1 MQSKSKMRQFFKSE
15 DFFMT
20 FMNVFTL
27 FGGLAFFLYGMN
39 AMGDALEKSAGNQL
53 KSILGK
59 LTSNKFKGFLLGL
72 AVTAVIQSSSATTV
86 MVVGFVNSGIMQLT
100 QAVGVIMGA
109 NLGTSVTSWI
119 LSLTGIESDNFWV
132 SLFKPATFT
141 PVLAFIGIILYM
153 FTKRAKNK
161 DIGQILLG
169 FAILMFGME
178 VMSDAVK
185 PLTELEGF
193 KNALLLFSNP
203 VLGMLMG
210 TVVTAVIQSSSASVG
225 ILQALT
231 LTGSISYMTSIPIIM
246 GQNIGT
252 CVSAIISCAGA
263 NKNAKR
269 AAFIHL
275 YFNVI
280 ATAILLVG
288 FYAVTSFV
296 DIPILNEAANPFG
309 IAVAHTGF
317 KIVALLIL
325 FPASNLLVKLANLTV
340 KDKGDE
346 EKTNL
351 LDERLFST
359 PAVAIAQ
366 SRNVTAAMAQIS
378 RSAVDDAVK
387 ALSSYDEKLSERV
400 RKSEKKVDKYE
411 DTLGEYLVKLS
422 THSLTDTDSR
432 ELSMQLHLIGD
443 FERISD
449 HALNIIE
456 SAEELKDKK
465 MSFSGPAKKELDN
478 IVKATSEIVMLAT
491 SAFVENNLEKA
502 ALVEPLEQVIDELKK
517 KMKNGHIERLR
528 RNECTIEQGFVFNDL
543 VTNLERVSDHC
554 SNIAGCVIETAND
567 RFDMHK
573 YLRNVKK
580 DNEEFNRNYAMFAQK
595 YSVG

>member
-1 MQSKSKMRQFFKSE
+1 
-15 DFFMT
+15 MT
-20 FMNVFTL
+20 IMNVFTL

-39 AMGDALEKSAGNQL
+39 AMGDALEKSAGNRL

-59 LTSNKFKGFLLGL
+59 LTSSKLKGFLLGL

-86 MVVGFVNSGIMQLT
+86 MVVGFVNSGIMLLS

-109 NLGTSVTSWI
+109 NLGTSVTAWI

-132 SLFKPATFT
+132 SLLKPATFT

-153 FTKRAKNK
+153 FTKKPKNK

-178 VMSDAVK
+178 VMSDAVQ

-193 KNALLLFSNP
+193 KNALVFFSNP
-203 VLGMLMG
+203 VLGMVMG
-210 TVVTAVIQSSSASVG
+210 TVVTAIIQSSSASVG

-280 ATAILLVG
+280 ATAILLTV
-288 FYAVTSFV
+288 FYIVTSVV
-296 DIPILNEAANPFG
+296 DIPILHESANPLG
-309 IAVAHTGF
+309 IAVVHTGF
-317 KIVALLIL
+317 KIVALVIL
-325 FPASNLLVKLANLTV
+325 FPMSNLLVKLACLTV
-340 KDKGDE
+340 KDKGDD

-351 LDERLFST
+351 LDERLFNT
-359 PAVAIAQ
+359 PAVAVAQ
-366 SRNVTAAMAQIS
+366 SRNVAAAMAQIS
-378 RSAVDDAVK
+378 LSAVEDAIK
-387 ALSSYDEKLSERV
+387 ALTDYDEKLAERV
-400 RKSEKKVDKYE
+400 RKAEKQVDKYE

-422 THSLTDTDSR
+422 THSLTDADSR

-449 HALNIIE
+449 HALNVLE

-465 MSFSGPAKKELDN
+465 MSFSGPAKKELES
-478 IVKATSEIVMLAT
+478 IIKATSEIVSIAT
-491 SAFVENNLEKA
+491 AAFVENDLEKA

-517 KMKNGHIERLR
+517 RMKNGHVERLR

-543 VTNLERVSDHC
+543 ITNLERVSDHC
-554 SNIAGCVIETAND
+554 SNIAVCVIETAND

-573 YLRNVKK
+573 YLRNIKK
-580 DNEEFNRNYAMFAQK
+580 GNEDFTRTYNEFAEK
-595 YSVG
+595 YSVS

>member
-1 MQSKSKMRQFFKSE
+1 MSFVDVAS
-15 DFFMT
+15 
-20 FMNVFTL
+20 L
-27 FGGLAFFLYGMN
+27 FGGLAFFLFGMN
-39 AMGDALEKSAGNQL
+39 TMGNALEKSAGNQL

-59 LTSNKFKGFLLGL
+59 LTSSKFKGFVLGL
-72 AVTAVIQSSSATTV
+72 LVTAIIQSSSATTV
-86 MVVGFVNSGIMQLT
+86 MVVGFVNSGIMQLS

-109 NLGTSVTSWI
+109 NLGTSVTAWI

-132 SLFKPATFT
+132 SLLKPASFT

-153 FTKRAKNK
+153 FVKKAKHK
-161 DIGQILLG
+161 DIGVILLG

-178 VMSDAVK
+178 TMSDAVE

-193 KNALLLFSNP
+193 KNALVLFTNP
-203 VLGMLMG
+203 VLGVFMG
-210 TVVTAVIQSSSASVG
+210 TVVTAVVQSSSASVG

-252 CVSAIISCAGA
+252 CVSAMISSTGA
-263 NKNAKR
+263 TKNAKR
-269 AAFIHL
+269 AAYIHL

-280 ATAILLVG
+280 ATVILLTV
-288 FYAVTSFV
+288 FYVVTSVV
-296 DIPILNEAANPFG
+296 DIPVLDTAANPLG
-309 IAVAHTGF
+309 IAVVHTGF
-317 KIVALLIL
+317 KIVALIIL
-325 FPASNLLVKLANLTV
+325 FPASKLLEKLACLTV
-340 KDKGDE
+340 RDKGEDE
-346 EKTNL
+346 HAQL

-366 SRNVTAAMAQIS
+366 SRNVTSAMAQLS
-378 RSAVDDAVK
+378 KCAVDDATN
-387 ALSSYDEKLSERV
+387 ALYSYDEKLAERV
-400 RKSEKKVDKYE
+400 RKGEKKVDKYE

-422 THSLTDTDSR
+422 THNLTDEDSR

-449 HALNIIE
+449 HALNILE

-465 MSFSGPAKKELDN
+465 MSFSGPAKKELEN
-478 IVKATSEIVMLAT
+478 IVNATNEIVALAT
-491 SAFVENNLEKA
+491 TAFVENNLEKA

-517 KMKNGHIERLR
+517 NMKNGHIERLR

-543 VTNLERVSDHC
+543 ITNLERVSDHC
-554 SNIAGCVIETAND
+554 SNIAGCVIETANE

-573 YLRNVKK
+573 YLRNIKK
-580 DNEEFNRNYAMFAQK
+580 GNEEFEQKYAEFAHK
-595 YSVG
+595 YSV

>member
-1 MQSKSKMRQFFKSE
+1 
-15 DFFMT
+15 MT

-27 FGGLAFFLYGMN
+27 LGGLAFFLFGMN
-39 AMGDALEKSAGNQL
+39 TMGNALEKSAGNRL
-53 KSILGK
+53 KTILGK

-72 AVTAVIQSSSATTV
+72 VVTAVIQSSSATTV

-100 QAVGVIMGA
+100 QAVSVIMGA
-109 NLGTSVTSWI
+109 NLGTSVTAWL

-132 SLFKPATFT
+132 SLFKPSSFT
-141 PVLAFIGIILYM
+141 PVLAFVGIILYM

-161 DIGQILLG
+161 DIGLILLG
-169 FAILMFGME
+169 FSVLMFGMD

-193 KNALLLFSNP
+193 KNALILFTNP
-203 VLGMLMG
+203 VLGMIMG
-210 TVVTAVIQSSSASVG
+210 TVVTAIIQSSSASVG

-280 ATAILLVG
+280 ATAILLTA
-288 FYAVTSFV
+288 FYVVTSVV
-296 DIPILNEAANPFG
+296 DIPILHEPANPLG

-317 KIVALLIL
+317 KIVALVIL
-325 FPASNLLVKLANLTV
+325 FPMSNLLVRLACLTV

-366 SRNVTAAMAQIS
+366 SRNVTCTMAQLS
-378 RSAVDDAVK
+378 RKTIEEAIK
-387 ALSSYDEKLSERV
+387 ALGSYDEKLAESV
-400 RKSEKKVDKYE
+400 RKGEKKADKYE

-422 THSLTDTDSR
+422 TQSLSDADSR

-443 FERISD
+443 LERLSD
-449 HALNIIE
+449 HALNILE
-456 SAEELKDKK
+456 SAEELKEKK
-465 MSFSGPAKKELDN
+465 MSFSGEAKKEMEN
-478 IVKATSEIVMLAT
+478 IVGATLEIVGLAT
-491 SAFVENNLEKA
+491 DAFVNNDLEKA

-517 KMKNGHIERLR
+517 RMKNGHVERLR

-543 VTNLERVSDHC
+543 ITNLERVSDHC
-554 SNIAGCVIETAND
+554 SNIAVCVIETAND

-573 YLRNVKK
+573 YLRNIKK
-580 DNEEFNRNYAMFAQK
+580 GNEDFTQTYNMFANK
-595 YSVG
+595 YSVN

>member
-1 MQSKSKMRQFFKSE
+1 MSI
-15 DFFMT
+15 
-20 FMNVFTL
+20 MNVFSL
-27 FGGLAFFLYGMN
+27 LGGLAFFLFGMN
-39 AMGDALEKSAGNQL
+39 TMGDALEKSAGNQL

-59 LTSNKFKGFLLGL
+59 LTSNKFKGFILGL
-72 AVTAVIQSSSATTV
+72 VVTAVIQSSSATTV
-86 MVVGFVNSGIMQLT
+86 MVVGFVNSGIMLLN

-109 NLGTSVTSWI
+109 NLGTSVTAWI
-119 LSLTGIESDNFWV
+119 LSLAGIESDNFWI
-132 SLFKPATFT
+132 SMLKPASFT
-141 PVLAFIGIILYM
+141 PILAFIGIILYM
-153 FTKRAKNK
+153 FVKKAKYK
-161 DIGQILLG
+161 DIGVILIG
-169 FAILMFGME
+169 FAVLMFGME
-178 VMSDAVK
+178 VMSDAVD
-185 PLTELEGF
+185 PLAESESFQKILI
-193 KNALLLFSNP
+193 LFTNP
-203 VLGMLMG
+203 VLGVIMG
-210 TVVTAVIQSSSASVG
+210 TVVTAVVQSSSASVG

-280 ATAILLVG
+280 ATVILLTA
-288 FYAVTSFV
+288 FYIITSIV
-296 DIPILNEAANPFG
+296 DIPVLNDAANPLG
-309 IAVAHTGF
+309 IAVVHTGF
-317 KIVALLIL
+317 KIAALAIL
-325 FPASNLLVKLANLTV
+325 FPMSNLLVKLACLTV

-351 LDERLFST
+351 LDERLFNT

-378 RSAVDDAVK
+378 RSAVDDAIK
-387 ALSSYDEKLSERV
+387 ALTNFDEKLSERV
-400 RKSEKKVDKYE
+400 RKAEKQVDKYE

-422 THSLTDTDSR
+422 THSLTDADSR

-449 HALNIIE
+449 HALNILE

-465 MSFSGPAKKELDN
+465 MSFSGPAKKELEN
-478 IVKATSEIVMLAT
+478 IIKATSEIVDIAT
-491 SAFVENNLEKA
+491 AAFVENDLEKA
-502 ALVEPLEQVIDELKK
+502 KLVEALEQVIDELKK
-517 KMKNGHIERLR
+517 RMKSGHIERLR

-543 VTNLERVSDHC
+543 ITNLERVSDHC

-580 DNEEFNRNYAMFAQK
+580 NNEDFDKNYNMFAKK
-595 YSVG
+595 YSVN

>member
-1 MQSKSKMRQFFKSE
+1 
-15 DFFMT
+15 MT
-20 FMNVFTL
+20 ITNVFTL
-27 FGGLAFFLYGMN
+27 LGGLAFFLFGMN
-39 AMGDALEKSAGNQL
+39 TMGDALEKSAGNQL

-59 LTSNKFKGFLLGL
+59 LTSNKFKGFILGL
-72 AVTAVIQSSSATTV
+72 VVTAVIQSSSATTV
-86 MVVGFVNSGIMQLT
+86 MVVGFVNSGIMLLS

-109 NLGTSVTSWI
+109 NLGTSVTAWI
-119 LSLTGIESDNFWV
+119 LSLAGIESDNFWV
-132 SLFKPATFT
+132 SMLKPASFT
-141 PVLAFIGIILYM
+141 PILAFIGIILYM
-153 FTKRAKNK
+153 FVKKAKYK
-161 DIGQILLG
+161 DIGVILIG
-169 FAILMFGME
+169 FAVLMFGME
-178 VMSDAVK
+178 VMSDAVD
-185 PLTELEGF
+185 PLAESESFQRILV
-193 KNALLLFSNP
+193 LFTNP
-203 VLGMLMG
+203 VLGVIMG
-210 TVVTAVIQSSSASVG
+210 TVVTAVVQSSSASVG

-280 ATAILLVG
+280 ATVVELTA
-288 FYAVTSFV
+288 FYIITSLV
-296 DIPILNEAANPFG
+296 DIPILDTAATPFG
-309 IAVAHTGF
+309 IAVVHTGF

-325 FPASNLLVKLANLTV
+325 FPASGLLEKLALLTV
-340 KDKGDE
+340 RDKGEDE
-346 EKTNL
+346 HTQL
-351 LDERLFST
+351 LDERLFNT

-378 RSAVDDAVK
+378 RSAVDDALKLLV
-387 ALSSYDEKLSERV
+387 SYDEKVAERV
-400 RKSEKKVDKYE
+400 RKAEKKADKYE
-411 DTLGEYLVKLS
+411 DTLGDYLVKLS
-422 THSLTDTDSR
+422 THSLTDIDSR

-449 HALNIIE
+449 HALNVLE

-478 IVKATSEIVMLAT
+478 IIKATAEIVSLAT
-491 SAFVENNLEKA
+491 WAFVENDLEKA
-502 ALVEPLEQVIDELKK
+502 SLVEPLEQVIDELKK
-517 KMKNGHIERLR
+517 SLKNGHIERLR

-543 VTNLERVSDHC
+543 ITNLERVSDHC

-580 DNEEFNRNYAMFAQK
+580 DNEEFDKNYAMFAQK
-595 YSVG
+595 YSVI

>member
-1 MQSKSKMRQFFKSE
+1 MSFV
-15 DFFMT
+15 
-20 FMNVFTL
+20 NVATL
-27 FGGLAFFLYGMN
+27 FGGLAFFLFGMN
-39 AMGDALEKSAGNQL
+39 TMGNALEKSAGNQL
-53 KSILGK
+53 KTILGK

-72 AVTAVIQSSSATTV
+72 VVTAVIQSSSATTV
-86 MVVGFVNSGIMQLT
+86 MVVGFVNSGIMQLS

-109 NLGTSVTSWI
+109 NLGTSVTAWI

-132 SLFKPATFT
+132 SLLKPASFT

-153 FTKRAKNK
+153 FVKKAKHK
-161 DIGQILLG
+161 DIGVILLG

-178 VMSDAVK
+178 TMSDAVE

-193 KNALLLFSNP
+193 KNALVLFTNP
-203 VLGMLMG
+203 VLGVIMG
-210 TVVTAVIQSSSASVG
+210 TVVTAVVQSSSASVG

-252 CVSAIISCAGA
+252 CVSALISCTGA

-280 ATAILLVG
+280 ATVILLAI
-288 FYAVTSFV
+288 FYGVTSAV
-296 DIPILNEAANPFG
+296 DIPILNTAANPLG
-309 IAVAHTGF
+309 IAVVHTGF
-317 KIVALLIL
+317 KLLALAIL
-325 FPASNLLVKLANLTV
+325 FPMSNLLVKLACLTV
-340 KDKGDE
+340 KDKGDD
-346 EKTNL
+346 EKTQL

-359 PAVAIAQ
+359 PAVAIGQ
-366 SRNVTAAMAQIS
+366 SHNVTAEMAVLS
-378 RSAVDDAVK
+378 RTTIEDAIK
-387 ALSSYDEKLSERV
+387 ALGAYDDKLAEKV
-400 RKSEKKVDKYE
+400 RKGEKKADKYE

-422 THSLTDTDSR
+422 THNLSDADSR

-443 FERISD
+443 FERLSD
-449 HALNIIE
+449 HALNILE
-456 SAEELKDKK
+456 SAEELKEKK
-465 MSFSGPAKKELDN
+465 MSFSGPAKKELEN
-478 IVKATSEIVMLAT
+478 IIAATSEIVALAT
-491 SAFVENNLEKA
+491 DAFVNNDLEKA

-517 KMKNGHIERLR
+517 NMKIGHIERLR

-543 VTNLERVSDHC
+543 ITNLERVSDHC

-580 DNEEFNRNYAMFAQK
+580 DNENFEQNFNMFAKK
-595 YSVG
+595 YSI